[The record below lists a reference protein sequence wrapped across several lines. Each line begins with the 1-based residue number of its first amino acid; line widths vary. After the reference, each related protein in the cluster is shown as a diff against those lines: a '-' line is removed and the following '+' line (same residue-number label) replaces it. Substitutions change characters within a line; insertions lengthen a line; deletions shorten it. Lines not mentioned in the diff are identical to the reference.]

1 MSRVPMP
8 FYAGDVSAL
17 ARTLR
22 RKLQDAE
29 AAPGHVELLNLLVK
43 SVGYRNFQHFKAEF
57 EGCRAIEPPEMAAAE
72 VNAKRV
78 KRVVRLFDGRGL
90 LTRWPKKHSERM
102 LCLWVMWS
110 RIAPR
115 RDYNEREIGELLEQH
130 HLFADPALLRR
141 ELADHR
147 MVERTSD
154 GSRYRRMETPPPAEA
169 VEVFRRLRA

>member
-17 ARTLR
+17 AQALR
-22 RKLQDAE
+22 RGLREAE
-29 AAPGHVELLNLLVK
+29 TVPGHVEMLNLLVK

-57 EGCRAIEPPEMAAAE
+57 DARRTMEPPETQTAE
-72 VNAKRV
+72 VDAKRV
-78 KRVVRLFDGRGL
+78 KRVVRLFDEQAR
-90 LTRWPKKHSERM
+90 LTRWPKKYSERL
-102 LCLWVMWS
+102 LCLWVLWS

-115 RDYNEREIGELLEQH
+115 RDYNEAEIGALLEQH
-130 HLFADPALLRR
+130 HLFADHALLRR
-141 ELADHR
+141 ELADHH

-169 VEVFRRLRA
+169 VEVFRHLR

>member
-1 MSRVPMP
+1 MSKVPMP

-29 AAPGHVELLNLLVK
+29 SLPGHVEMLNMLVK
-43 SVGYRNFQHFKAEF
+43 ATGFRNFQHFKAEF
-57 EGCRAIEPPEMAAAE
+57 DARQVIEPPEARADE
-72 VNAKRV
+72 VNLKRV
-78 KRVVRLFDGRGL
+78 KKVVRLFDGQGY
-90 LTRWPKKHSERM
+90 LTRWPKKYSERL

-115 RDYNEREIGELLEQH
+115 TDYNECEISELLEQQ
-130 HLFADPALLRR
+130 HLFEDHALLRR
-141 ELADHR
+141 ELADHH

-169 VEVFRRLRA
+169 VEVFRQLR

>member
-1 MSRVPMP
+1 MSKVPMP

-17 ARTLR
+17 AQTLR

-29 AAPGHVELLNLLVK
+29 TVPGHVEMLNLLVK
-43 SVGYRNFQHFKAEF
+43 ATGFRNFQHFKAEF
-57 EGCRAIEPPEMAAAE
+57 DARQAVEPPETRTDE
-72 VNAKRV
+72 VNLKRV
-78 KRVVRLFDGRGL
+78 KKVVRLFDEQGY
-90 LTRWPKKHSERM
+90 LTRWPKKYSERL

-115 RDYNEREIGELLEQH
+115 RDYNECEISELLEQQ
-130 HLFADPALLRR
+130 HLFEDHALLRR
-141 ELADHR
+141 ELADHH

-169 VEVFRRLRA
+169 VEVFRQLR

>member
-1 MSRVPMP
+1 MP

-22 RKLQDAE
+22 RKLRDAE
-29 AAPGHVELLNLLVK
+29 TVPGHVEMLNMLVK
-43 SVGYRNFQHFKAEF
+43 ASGFRNFQHFKAEF
-57 EGCRAIEPPEMAAAE
+57 DARQAMEPVETRTAE
-72 VNAKRV
+72 VNLKRV
-78 KRVVRLFDGRGL
+78 KRVVRLFDEQGN
-90 LTRWPKKHSERM
+90 LTRWPKKYSERM

-115 RDYNEREIGELLEQH
+115 TDYTEGEIGELLEHQ
-130 HLFADPALLRR
+130 HLFEDHALLRR

-154 GSRYRRMETPPPAEA
+154 GSRYRRMETPPPVEA
-169 VEVFRRLRA
+169 VELFRQLR

>member
-8 FYAGDVSAL
+8 FYAEDVSAL
-17 ARTLR
+17 ARSLR
-22 RKLQDAE
+22 RRLREAE

-43 SVGYRNFQHFKAEF
+43 SAGYRNFQQFKAEF
-57 EGCRAIEPPEMAAAE
+57 DARRAVEPPETQAAE
-72 VNAKRV
+72 VNAGRV
-78 KRVVRLFDGRGL
+78 KRVVRLFDDRGA
-90 LTRWPKKHSERM
+90 LTRWPKKYSERM

-110 RIAPR
+110 RIEPR
-115 RDYNEREIGELLEQH
+115 RDYNEAEIGACLEQH
-130 HLFADPALLRR
+130 HLFGDNALLRR

-154 GSRYRRMETPPPAEA
+154 GRRYRRLETPPPAEA